1 MVVTNYLIK
10 YKLMY
15 KLNYNFLSKMTRLET
30 FIYILLALI
39 MIIFFFNTSFSYAAE
54 QAMSGLQNSGTIQ
67 STGSNN
73 QMQADLRNS
82 LESKAESTAKEA
94 ALELDDNDNE
104 LHESNITTKIYRSSD
119 NSSEALEETGSG
131 LDPTVDADIL
141 NKEDLID
148 THSKFKKKIIHRKVV
163 KNERPLNESSNNFW
177 LPWILFSIILL
188 VLFVLMK
195 IIKQI
200 RI

>member
-1 MVVTNYLIK
+1 
-10 YKLMY
+10 
-15 KLNYNFLSKMTRLET
+15 MTRLET

-195 IIKQI
+195 TIKQI